1 MKAWTCGSCE
11 KFIKCPCGCGE
22 KICEIEI
29 ENNNLAGAGGATDDL
44 ECEYGGDWEA
54 SEKWKKTEEYKKYE
68 KERRKDNENQ
78 TIGNRSVEKLPIYA
92 EIISCRR
99 KNKRKGRNDSGQNQ
113 AR

>member
-44 ECEYGGDWEA
+44 ECEYGDWEA

-68 KERRKDNENQ
+68 KERRKDNEN
-78 TIGNRSVEKLPIYA
+78 
-92 EIISCRR
+92 
-99 KNKRKGRNDSGQNQ
+99 
-113 AR
+113 